1 MRGKVCAWVA
11 AVILALGGGFVA
23 PGVASADT
31 SGEVASCSQGDGGI
45 GWPYNGG
52 EYTGSGDWYAYS
64 FNLIT
69 LSGSACEDI
78 QIINPYSMSPSMKF
92 RIRFYPSSGGNYA
105 NSWKHVVF
113 GGYTILATDV
123 ANGTLYRVEG
133 IEQVSGCPGCT
144 QTVLYENYR
153 LAW

>member
-1 MRGKVCAWVA
+1 MLKKIVTTLGLTLALLIGSAAVA
-11 AVILALGGGFVA
+11 APAH
-23 PGVASADT
+23 ADT
-31 SGEVASCSQGDGGI
+31 SGEVASCSQGEGGI
-45 GWPYNGG
+45 GWPYSGG

-69 LSGSACEDI
+69 LSSSACEDI
-78 QIINPYSMSPSMKF
+78 QIVNPYSMSPSMKF

-133 IEQVSGCPGCT
+133 VEQVSGCPSCT
-144 QTVLYENYR
+144 QTVIYENYR

>member
-1 MRGKVCAWVA
+1 MKKKFIAWVA
-11 AVILALGGGFVA
+11 AIILALGGAFISPSA
-23 PGVASADT
+23 AFADT
-31 SGEVASCSQGDGGI
+31 SGEIPSCSQGDGGI
-45 GWPYNGG
+45 GWPYSGG

-64 FNLIT
+64 VNLIT
-69 LSGSACEDI
+69 QSSSACEDI

-105 NSWKHVVF
+105 NSWKYVNF

-133 IEQVSGCPGCT
+133 VEQVSGCPSCT